1 MKPLK
6 YPFRI
11 SPITPF
17 HIGNGTQ
24 YDPLNLIIKNG
35 TAYFIN
41 QIEYIRYLMEK
52 DKKELDRNLEVSNIK
67 QLHKFFAESFD
78 PNAKDT
84 FYFSYP
90 VKKDIC
96 DTYAKNMENLQN
108 QGFIQAF
115 IRSTLN
121 MQPYI
126 PGSSIKGAIRTA
138 VLSNICSDKNKIIQ
152 DRNTDKADQKTQA
165 VLLEYWNREKNSVDV
180 PSDPFKFIK
189 FEDIPWK
196 NDWIRIFGV
205 EITTPPVSAS
215 VRQNPFH
222 SGNQSE
228 KEKKEPPIPVLM
240 EVALS
245 RIEWVVDSE
254 LTVLVTDKNNRGFNK
269 IMPSGPNDI
278 KPLIKMVNNY
288 YQQQIDRESEY
299 YKSMNPNAQKNYK
312 AIKGLFDNLKD
323 NECIIKL
330 GMGTGQN
337 YCSYAVMNYQP
348 KSRRMINSLPMGWMR
363 LTFSI

>member
-52 DKKELDRNLEVSNIK
+52 DKKKLDRNLEVSNIK

-348 KSRRMINSLPMGWMR
+348 KSRKMVNNLPMGWMR
-363 LTFSI
+363 LTF

>member
-52 DKKELDRNLEVSNIK
+52 DKKKLDRNLEVSNIK

-138 VLSNICSDKNKIIQ
+138 ILSNICSDKNKIIQ

>member
-1 MKPLK
+1 LS
-6 YPFRI
+6 I
-11 SPITPF
+11 SAI
-17 HIGNGTQ
+17 
-24 YDPLNLIIKNG
+24 LWKKIK
-35 TAYFIN
+35 
-41 QIEYIRYLMEK
+41 
-52 DKKELDRNLEVSNIK
+52 KKLDRNLEVSNIK

>member
-1 MKPLK
+1 MKPIK
-6 YPFRI
+6 FPFRI

-52 DKKELDRNLEVSNIK
+52 DKKKLDRNLEVSNIK

>member
-52 DKKELDRNLEVSNIK
+52 DKKKLDRNLEVSNIK

-254 LTVLVTDKNNRGFNK
+254 LTVIVKEKNNREFNK
-269 IMPSGPNDI
+269 KMPSGPNDI
-278 KPLIKMVNNY
+278 KNIIKMVNNY